1 MIRLDKFLAQ
11 STDFSRSEVKKA
23 IKQQN
28 VKINGVL
35 ASSSAMKITE
45 TDVVELFGT
54 SVRYAQYRYY
64 MLNKP
69 EDIVSATRDRNH
81 ITAIDLLDV
90 PNKERLHIA
99 GRLDKDA
106 TGLLLLTDDGE
117 WTHQIITPRK
127 QCNKVY
133 WVDVDRELAP
143 ELVEKFA
150 QGIWLEGE
158 KKRTHPA
165 ELEIIS
171 PLKARLVIH
180 EGKYHQVKRMFA
192 ALGNHV
198 HHLHR
203 SQIGRIELDQ
213 SLAFGEYRSLS
224 PMEIASISG
233 HVDSGTA

>member
-11 STDFSRSEVKKA
+11 STDFSRNDIKKA
-23 IKQQN
+23 IKQKQVN
-28 VKINGVL
+28 VNGSLV
-35 ASSSAMKITE
+35 SSSAIKISE
-45 TDVVELFGT
+45 TDEVVLYGT
-54 SVRYAQYRYY
+54 PIRYCLHQYF

-69 EDIVSATRDRNH
+69 EDIVSATKDKNH
-81 ITAIDLLDV
+81 ITAIDLLEV
-90 PNKERLHIA
+90 ANKEKLHIA

-106 TGLLLLTDDGE
+106 TGLLLITDDGA
-117 WTHQIITPRK
+117 WTHQIISPNK

-133 WVDVDRELAP
+133 WVDVDRELEPA
-143 ELVEKFA
+143 LVGKFA

-158 KKRTHPA
+158 KKRTHAA
-165 ELEIIS
+165 ELEILG

-203 SQIGRIELDQ
+203 SQIGAIELDPA
-213 SLAFGEYRSLS
+213 LAPGEYRALTAQ
-224 PMEIASISG
+224 E
-233 HVDSGTA
+233 VDSIRADVDDNST

>member
-1 MIRLDKFLAQ
+1 MIRLDKFLSQ
-11 STDFSRSEVKKA
+11 STDFSRSDIKKA
-23 IKQQN
+23 VKQQK
-28 VKINGVL
+28 VRINGVL
-35 ASSSAMKITE
+35 VSSSAIKIAE
-45 TDVVELFGT
+45 TDVVELFGVA
-54 SVRYAQYRYY
+54 VRYAQHQYY

-69 EDIVSATRDRNH
+69 EDIVSATKDRNH
-81 ITAIDLLDV
+81 LTAIDLLDI
-90 PNKERLHIA
+90 PNKEKLHIA

-133 WVDVDRELAP
+133 WVDVDRELEPAM
-143 ELVEKFA
+143 VGKFA
-150 QGIWLEGE
+150 AGIWLEGE

-203 SQIGRIELDQ
+203 SQIGAIELDTG
-213 SLAFGEYRSLS
+213 LAPGEYRTLS
-224 PMEIASISG
+224 PTEIASISAD
-233 HVDSGTA
+233 VDMDAT